1 VAREILIN
9 NSAIANLIRRGQ
21 MGQIYSAIQTNRKE
35 GMITMNKTIDEL
47 LAQGLISNDVARNR
61 KRDLETQASYY

>member
-1 VAREILIN
+1 
-9 NSAIANLIRRGQ
+9 
-21 MGQIYSAIQTNRKE
+21 
-35 GMITMNKTIDEL
+35 MNKTIDEL